1 MSSALTYN
9 NPFSKYNAN
18 LMTAD
23 EILAY
28 WCNPFFSFR
37 ASGVDEKQIFTDAQ
51 PIVFEGGRGS
61 GKTMFLR
68 YFSHEVQ
75 IHNFKRSA
83 GSQGGMLDHAIK
95 NGGVGIYI
103 RMDGALVRDFTGK
116 GVTEDVWDAV
126 FGHYF
131 DLHLCQKYV
140 ELVKSWHSDG
150 AIEDSEVATFVG
162 SLCQQLGDASET
174 QPTLDHAIALVD
186 ARINEVR
193 DFRAAVSFEKVSFKP
208 SKAVAAGDLTF
219 GIPRALSAAI
229 PKLSTD
235 FRFLVLLDEYEN
247 FSRSQ
252 QRALNTLLKFP
263 RKDVTFRVGM
273 RLEGFHTAD
282 TISPD
287 EFIKVGRDYTA
298 VVFEDILTK
307 DTEYQSFLKDV
318 ARRRLEAEPFFRQ
331 KQWCDI
337 QMFLG
342 AREDV
347 ETEAR
352 ELLRGK
358 TRRTRHL
365 EKAVAGLADNE
376 KSVALEALS
385 YPENPLLEMLN
396 AVWFMRG
403 QSIKDTQQG
412 MHDYLENRKTE
423 LQEKYRRDYVDKYK
437 LSLMFLLSS
446 HEKKDKLYHS
456 FNTYCFLSS
465 GIVGNFLELCRR
477 AFQIAAFENRE
488 ALLEE
493 GRISPKLQNMA
504 AREVGK
510 SELDMIPR
518 IPEYGFKLSH
528 FANSLGNCF
537 RTYHRDPHLRYPE
550 TNQLSVDLS
559 TVPAEKDR
567 SAFKAAIRWS
577 VIQTKPRLQ
586 GPNPGG
592 DKTEI
597 YTLNRILTPVFQ
609 ISCRTRGGKSETI
622 PGNRLSQF
630 FSSDRVPSNL
640 EGRDE
645 KRKRVETRHG
655 LPFPSDEE
663 N

>member
-1 MSSALTYN
+1 MSSAPTYN

-28 WCNPFFSFR
+28 WCSPFFSSQ
-37 ASGVDEKQIFTDAQ
+37 ASGVDEKQVFTDAQ
-51 PIVFEGGRGS
+51 PIVFEGGRGT

-75 IHNFKRSA
+75 THDFKRSA
-83 GSQGGMLDHAIK
+83 GSHGGMLDHAIK
-95 NGGVGIYI
+95 NGGVGIYV

-131 DLHLCQKYV
+131 DLHVCQKYV
-140 ELVKSWHSDG
+140 ELVKSWCSDS

-162 SLCQQLGDASET
+162 SLCQQLGDVSET
-174 QPTLDHAIALVD
+174 QPTLDHAIALVAD
-186 ARINEVR
+186 RINEVR
-193 DFRAAVSFEKVSFKP
+193 DFRAAVSFEKVRFKP

-229 PKLSTD
+229 SRLQTD
-235 FRFLVLLDEYEN
+235 FRFIILLDEYEN

-263 RKDVTFRVGM
+263 REDVTFRVGM
-273 RLEGFHTAD
+273 RREGFHTAD

-298 VVFEDILTK
+298 VVFEDILTRN
-307 DTEYQSFLKDV
+307 TEYQTFLQEV
-318 ARRRLEAEPFFRQ
+318 ARRRLEAAPFFKQ

-337 QMFLG
+337 RMFLG
-342 AREDV
+342 AKEDI
-347 ETEAR
+347 EKEAR
-352 ELLRGK
+352 ELRR
-358 TRRTRHL
+358 TARRTRHL
-365 EKAVAGLADNE
+365 EKAVEELGGDE
-376 KSVALEALS
+376 KRVALETLS
-385 YPENPLLEMLN
+385 CPDNPLLELLN
-396 AVWFMRG
+396 AVWLMRG
-403 QSIKDTQQG
+403 RSIKDTQQG
-412 MHDYLENRKTE
+412 MYDYLAKRKTDLE
-423 LQEKYRRDYVDKYK
+423 AKYRRDYVDKYK
-437 LSLMFLLSS
+437 LSLMFLLAS
-446 HEKKDKLYHS
+446 HEKKDKLYYS

-493 GRISPKLQNMA
+493 GLISPKLQNMA

-510 SELDMIPR
+510 SELDMIRR
-518 IPEYGFKLSH
+518 IPEYGIKLSH
-528 FANSLGNCF
+528 FANSLGNSF

-559 TVPAEKDR
+559 TVPSEEDR

-586 GPNPGG
+586 GSKPGG
-592 DKTEI
+592 GKTEI
-597 YTLNRILTPVFQ
+597 YTLNRIIAPVFQ
-609 ISCRTRGGKSETI
+609 ISYRTRGGKSVAI
-622 PGNRLSQF
+622 PGDRLSQF
-630 FSSDRVPSNL
+630 FSSDSVLSNL
-640 EGRDE
+640 EERDQE
-645 KRKRVETRHG
+645 KRKLETRSG
-655 LPFPSDEE
+655 FLFPSDEE